1 MHASLRGYTRAAI
14 GDIARQS
21 VGGEVAEQLNAVA
34 HLVSRTNVLAV
45 TLTDFGVPVEAR
57 RAVLEDL
64 LRDRVHPAALRLVL
78 RAVEAERADAFP
90 TVLHELYELARHMH
104 DLGPQELAAEEPIR
118 GRTEWRHYATGYAAA
133 IFEAIPDTGGL
144 EEIEDELFRF
154 ARIVETNRAL
164 AQALSDA
171 TVPSEQRADLVHSLL
186 DGKAMP
192 ATVQLALV
200 VVQGHVRDLVA
211 ALDWLVEQA
220 AQARGWRVARVRA
233 AMVVD
238 GDEQQEMTDALQ
250 QLTHGPVE
258 LQITLDPALLGG
270 AVVQI
275 GDLLVDASALHR
287 LEQLE
292 EHLLRPDTTM
302 RGARA

>member
-1 MHASLRGYTRAAI
+1 M
-14 GDIARQS
+14 
-21 VGGEVAEQLNAVA
+21 A

-57 RAVLEDL
+57 RAVLDEL
-64 LRDRVHPAALRLVL
+64 LRARVHPVALRLVL

-104 DLGPQELAAEEPIR
+104 DLRPQELAAEEPIR
-118 GRTEWRHYATGYAAA
+118 GRTEWRHYAAGYAAA
-133 IFEAIPDTGGL
+133 IFEGISDTAGL
-144 EEIEDELFRF
+144 EEVEDELFRF
-154 ARIVETNRAL
+154 ARIVESNSALARAL
-164 AQALSDA
+164 ADA
-171 TVPSEQRADLVHSLL
+171 TVPSEQRAGLVHDLL
-186 DGKAMP
+186 DGKVTP
-192 ATVQLALV
+192 ATARLALV
-200 VVQGHVRDLVA
+200 VVQGHVRDLPV

-233 AMVVD
+233 AMPVD
-238 GDEQQEMTDALQ
+238 ADEQQQMTDALEH
-250 QLTHGPVE
+250 LTHGPVE
-258 LQITLDPALLGG
+258 LQITLDAALLGG